1 MELFENPETFY
12 DLTMSEKLAGAGIT
26 ALMGMGIT
34 FAILII
40 LWGCIVLMN
49 KILYRPK
56 KQESA
61 SKAPA
66 PAAAAK
72 APAAEPATDVAP
84 AASSAQENAQDEE
97 ALIAVISAAIA
108 AYEGEG
114 VASNL
119 TVRKIKRVGGLST
132 TWAAAGRNECI
143 ESRKI

>member
-1 MELFENPETFY
+1 MSLMELFENPETFSG
-12 DLTMSEKLAGAGIT
+12 LTMGERLAGAGIT

-34 FAILII
+34 FLILII

-56 KQESA
+56 KKESPA
-61 SKAPA
+61 TSPKETSVSQPVVAEGTAPKAPA
-66 PAAAAK
+66 SVPED
-72 APAAEPATDVAP
+72 PSD
-84 AASSAQENAQDEE
+84 D

-108 AYEGEG
+108 AYEEGETTSDL
-114 VASNL
+114 V
-119 TVRKIKRVGGLST
+119 VRKIKRVGGLST